1 MDLLRFPFIFE
12 PSMRVGIQQRLI
24 AAPAGIL
31 VVALLTACT
40 TNPPRQFVDLTYPFD
55 DRTVY
60 WPNNPSFQWE
70 KTDWGTTASGY
81 WYAAAKFSTGEHGGT
96 HLDAPIHFAEGRRT
110 IDEIPVDRLM
120 GPAVVIDARAQCEHN
135 PDYELTVDDLLKW
148 ESRYGRIPDGALVFM
163 RSGWGQRWPDKT
175 RYLGTSAPGDPHSLH
190 FPGLSAQLVEFLIRQ
205 RTIRGAGIDTASI
218 DAGRSRDFQAHRIF
232 NGADVYILEN
242 VASLDRLPAQGA
254 MVMAL
259 PMKIKGG
266 TGGPVRIIAW
276 LP

>member
-1 MDLLRFPFIFE
+1 ML
-12 PSMRVGIQQRLI
+12 
-24 AAPAGIL
+24 
-31 VVALLTACT
+31 ALLMACT
-40 TNPPRQFVDLTYPFD
+40 SNHPRQLVDLTYPFD

-96 HLDAPIHFAEGRRT
+96 HMDAPIHFARGRRT
-110 IDEIPVDRLM
+110 IDEIPVDRLT
-120 GPAVVIDARAQCEHN
+120 GPAVVIDAQSQCEN
-135 PDYELTVDDLLKW
+135 NVDYELTVQDLLNW
-148 ESRYGRIPDGALVFM
+148 ESRYGRIPDDALVFM
-163 RSGWGQRWPDKT
+163 WSGWGQRWPDRV
-175 RYLGTSAPGDPHSLH
+175 RYLGTGTPDDAQSLH
-190 FPGLSAQLVEFLIRQ
+190 FPGLSPQLAEFLIHQ
-205 RTIRGAGIDTASI
+205 RVIRGVGIDTASI
-218 DAGRSRDFQAHRIF
+218 DPGRSQDFQAHRIL

-242 VASLDRLPAQGA
+242 VASLDRLPPQGA

-266 TGGPVRIIAW
+266 TGSPVRIVAW

>member
-1 MDLLRFPFIFE
+1 M
-12 PSMRVGIQQRLI
+12 SVGIQQGLI

-31 VVALLTACT
+31 VLAVLLACT
-40 TNPPRQFVDLTYPFD
+40 TKPPRQFVDLTYPFD

-96 HLDAPIHFAEGRRT
+96 HMDAPIHFAEGRRT
-110 IDEIPVDRLM
+110 IDEIPIDRLT
-120 GPAVVIDARAQCEHN
+120 GPAVVIDAGAQCEQN
-135 PDYELTVDDLLKW
+135 VDYELTVQDVLNW
-148 ESRYGRIPDGALVFM
+148 ESRYGRIPNGALVFM
-163 RSGWGQRWPDKT
+163 RAGWGQRWPDKA
-175 RYLGTSAPGDPHSLH
+175 RYLGTSTPDDPHSLH
-190 FPGLSAQLVEFLIRQ
+190 FPGLSGHLAEFLIHQ
-205 RTIRGAGIDTASI
+205 RMVRGVGIDTASI
-218 DAGRSRDFQAHRIF
+218 DPGRSRDFQAHRIL

-242 VASLDRLPAQGA
+242 VASLERLPPQGT

>member
-1 MDLLRFPFIFE
+1 M
-12 PSMRVGIQQRLI
+12 SVGIQQGLI

-31 VVALLTACT
+31 VLAVLLACT
-40 TNPPRQFVDLTYPFD
+40 TKPPRQFVDLTYPFD
-55 DRTVY
+55 DHTIY

-96 HLDAPIHFAEGRRT
+96 HMDAPIHFAEGRRT
-110 IDEIPVDRLM
+110 IDEIPIDRLT
-120 GPAVVIDARAQCEHN
+120 GPAVVIDAGAQCEQN
-135 PDYELTVDDLLKW
+135 VDYELTVQDVLNW
-148 ESRYGRIPDGALVFM
+148 ESRYGRIPNGALVFM
-163 RSGWGQRWPDKT
+163 RAGWGQRWPDKA
-175 RYLGTSAPGDPHSLH
+175 RYLGTSTPDDPHSLH
-190 FPGLSAQLVEFLIRQ
+190 FPGLSGHLAEFLIHQ
-205 RTIRGAGIDTASI
+205 RMVRGVGIDTASI
-218 DAGRSRDFQAHRIF
+218 DPGRSRDFQAHRIL

-242 VASLDRLPAQGA
+242 VASLERLPPQGT

>member
-1 MDLLRFPFIFE
+1 MKVAITQC
-12 PSMRVGIQQRLI
+12 MT
-24 AAPAGIL
+24 AAWIGVIL
-31 VVALLTACT
+31 FVLPVACMS
-40 TNPPRQFVDLTYPFD
+40 NHPRQFVDLTYPFD

-60 WPNNPSFQWE
+60 WPNNPSFHWE

-96 HLDAPIHFAEGRRT
+96 HMDAPIHFAQGRRT
-110 IDEIPVDRLM
+110 IDEIPIDRLT
-120 GPAVVIDARAQCEHN
+120 GPAVVIDARAQCERN
-135 PDYELTVDDLLKW
+135 VDYELSVQDLLNW

-163 RSGWGQRWPDKT
+163 WSGWGQRWPDRV
-175 RYLGTSAPGDPHSLH
+175 RYLGTPTPDDAQRLH
-190 FPGLSAQLVEFLIRQ
+190 FPGLSLQLAEFLIHQ
-205 RTIRGAGIDTASI
+205 RMIRGVGIDTASI
-218 DAGRSRDFQAHRIF
+218 DPGRSQDFQAHRIL

-242 VASLDRLPAQGA
+242 VASLDRLPPQGA

-266 TGGPVRIIAW
+266 TGSPVRIVAW